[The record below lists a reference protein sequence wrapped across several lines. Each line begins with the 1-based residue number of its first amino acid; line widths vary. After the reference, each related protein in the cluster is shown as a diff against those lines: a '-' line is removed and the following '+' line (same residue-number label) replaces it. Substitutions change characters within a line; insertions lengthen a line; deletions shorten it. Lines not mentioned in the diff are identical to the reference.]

1 MPKNISSMLR
11 LPRELRFRIEKGQ
24 IMARPSPG
32 LGDFVAGVEILELLR
47 LIDEQTA
54 KPEQLLTCWTK
65 ALRHALSSL
74 PTPAE
79 FKGLLADLTTSGL
92 VLEQTS
98 GTTPHQRGEGRFAD
112 GWIQW
117 AMLADDTRLELY
129 DAAIKKC
136 LSKGVIALDVGAGT
150 GVLSHLLTRAGASH
164 VYAIE
169 ETALADDIAALFRK
183 LNKGKHASQLTVL
196 PLPAA
201 DAAPSLASKGI
212 GLVVSELFGNDPFC
226 EGMLP
231 TLRAVQKVLPRNTR
245 SIPQRVRVKC
255 QFAQIT
261 PQALKT
267 GGAAGWAQRLMCWN
281 QMQAP
286 HPTKDNLSFD
296 AFRRAYWASE
306 DWSTLSFAHPL
317 RSDDF
322 KRVGGTAL
330 VMELD
335 LAPVPPQSETL
346 RTRTSTLRAPPLND
360 SGFLMMWFEADL
372 CDGVTLTTLP
382 GQPGWCSHWSPIVLP
397 LTSQPREGLP
407 VTLEA
412 TMDDDECHLGLVV
425 TSEKR
430 RVAAR

>member
-79 FKGLLADLTTSGL
+79 FKGLLADLTASGL

-201 DAAPSLASKGI
+201 DAALKALDWLSASCLATI
-212 GLVVSELFGNDPFC
+212 PFA
-226 EGMLP
+226 
-231 TLRAVQKVLPRNTR
+231 RACSQPCGR
-245 SIPQRVRVKC
+245 
-255 QFAQIT
+255 
-261 PQALKT
+261 
-267 GGAAGWAQRLMCWN
+267 
-281 QMQAP
+281 
-286 HPTKDNLSFD
+286 
-296 AFRRAYWASE
+296 FRRSC
-306 DWSTLSFAHPL
+306 P
-317 RSDDF
+317 
-322 KRVGGTAL
+322 GTH
-330 VMELD
+330 
-335 LAPVPPQSETL
+335 APFP
-346 RTRTSTLRAPPLND
+346 
-360 SGFLMMWFEADL
+360 SGFGSNASLHRSPPKRLRLGA
-372 CDGVTLTTLP
+372 
-382 GQPGWCSHWSPIVLP
+382 QPAGPK
-397 LTSQPREGLP
+397 G
-407 VTLEA
+407 
-412 TMDDDECHLGLVV
+412 
-425 TSEKR
+425 
-430 RVAAR
+430 